1 MKRQPKQIIKDIKD
15 KKEAELKSN
24 VTFRLSNELMK
35 KFKEKCDKNG
45 VSMTSVLEETI
56 QDFISGS

>member
-15 KKEAELKSN
+15 KKEAEIKSN
-24 VTFRLSNELMK
+24 VTFRLSIEHMK
-35 KFKEKCDKNG
+35 RFKEKCDKNG
-45 VSMTSVLEETI
+45 VSMTSVLEEMI